1 MNPRLRRIALAMSA
15 LALLFDVAL
24 MLKQY
29 LKYGHVATETKQLGL
44 GLLCVVI
51 VNLYL
56 VRKISN

>member
-1 MNPRLRRIALAMSA
+1 
-15 LALLFDVAL
+15 

-29 LKYGHVATETKQLGL
+29 LKYGHVATEAKELGF

-51 VNLYL
+51 VNHYL